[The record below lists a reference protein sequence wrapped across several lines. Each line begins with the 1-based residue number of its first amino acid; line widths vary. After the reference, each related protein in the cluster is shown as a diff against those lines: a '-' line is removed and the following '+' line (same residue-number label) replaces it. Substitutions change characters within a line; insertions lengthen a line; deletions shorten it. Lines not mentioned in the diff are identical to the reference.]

1 MKMKSLFFVS
11 FSCLFLGCVAEDPQ
25 PKQAELLVDQ
35 LPEDPLFIEFMNSL
49 QKSQA
54 NASRISKEDFEKI
67 QQRVISASS
76 FAEVEKDRYTLSGSN
91 LKIEHPLLEMVILG
105 QKLREKYPQL
115 LVANREE
122 LDMLLAENISELV
135 QKRSVHSANLRIFGA
150 CEEEF
155 DTGIETCRN
164 AALVASAACGL
175 LTPTL
180 LGALACGGFVY
191 LSELVCI
198 DDATKSYKT
207 CKKYEN

>member
-76 FAEVEKDRYTLSGSN
+76 FAEV
-91 LKIEHPLLEMVILG
+91 
-105 QKLREKYPQL
+105 
-115 LVANREE
+115 
-122 LDMLLAENISELV
+122 
-135 QKRSVHSANLRIFGA
+135 
-150 CEEEF
+150 
-155 DTGIETCRN
+155 
-164 AALVASAACGL
+164 
-175 LTPTL
+175 
-180 LGALACGGFVY
+180 
-191 LSELVCI
+191 
-198 DDATKSYKT
+198 
-207 CKKYEN
+207 